1 MDLSVRPVRYGYKST
16 PLFKII
22 TKSYDYFGVWVAD
35 LCLPA
40 DVRTLSFI
48 KFSTNHNNTYLFDGY
63 LTLFRLFK
71 TSYPPEIDASSFS
84 ICDRPNLSM
93 NRPNS
98 NGLDNIILKKQNS
111 KDAGC
116 KGTGCKDTG
125 CNGYLTTPFFG

>member
-1 MDLSVRPVRYGYKST
+1 MDYIKRPVRYGYKST
-16 PLFKII
+16 PFFKII
-22 TKSYDYFGVWVAD
+22 TKSYDY
-35 LCLPA
+35 LPA